1 MPKVTKSGYT
11 VELSKDEWEIVR
23 TYIIDSDEYC
33 DDPVENA
40 ACALVDAVSDL
51 LD

>member
-11 VELSKDEWEIVR
+11 VELSKDEWELVR
-23 TYIIDSDEYC
+23 TYIVDSDEHY
-33 DDPVENA
+33 DDSMENA